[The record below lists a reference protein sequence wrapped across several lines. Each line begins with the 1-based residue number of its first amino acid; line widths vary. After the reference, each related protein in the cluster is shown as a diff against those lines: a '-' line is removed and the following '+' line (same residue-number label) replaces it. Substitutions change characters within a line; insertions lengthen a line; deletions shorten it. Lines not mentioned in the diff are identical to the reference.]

1 MDIQTKHRKAAV
13 AKRPAGRALLA
24 LAERKET
31 PLAAI
36 ATLMALAVAA
46 LARSAFAGE
55 KPSAGAVE
63 EGAAPDGGKQDYPM
77 CLIADAEPISPFDLA
92 YLDPDDPL
100 ITGSIPRGGVAGSIS
115 GGPGILDISR
125 FFGVA
130 DPAIDLPDRYLADLP
145 DIRTASSVPLGLSS
159 GGKGGIAAGGGA
171 GGSAGG
177 GAAGG
182 DGSSAGGGAG
192 AGAGAG
198 GSGTGGSGAGGAGTG
213 GTGSGGAGSGGGSGG
228 AGTGDGTGAGNAP
241 SEHAGMGDLVSFEE
255 LFARLAE
262 VAAPF
267 CPDTIRDITSAAIG
281 DWVSQQELY
290 RLRGGEVQAALDPV
304 FAGQQDRTFQLL
316 SDPLSREAF
325 VKQHFPTAD
334 FADLP
339 ARVCGDHYFDP
350 AAEPAIDTETHSALL

>member
-77 CLIADAEPISPFDLA
+77 CLIADAEPISPLDLA

-100 ITGSIPRGGVAGSIS
+100 ITGSIPRGGAAGSIS
-115 GGPGILDISR
+115 GGPGVLDISR
-125 FFGVA
+125 FFDVA
-130 DPAIDLPDRYLADLP
+130 DPAIDLPDRYLSALP

-159 GGKGGIAAGGGA
+159 GGTGSLATGGA
-171 GGSAGG
+171 TGGSAGG

-182 DGSSAGGGAG
+182 DGPPAGGGAG
-192 AGAGAG
+192 TGAGTGGAGA
-198 GSGTGGSGAGGAGTG
+198 G

-228 AGTGDGTGAGNAP
+228 AGTGDGPGAGNLP
-241 SEHAGMGDLVSFEE
+241 SEHAGMGGLVSFEE

-339 ARVCGDHYFDP
+339 GRVCGDHYFDP

>member
-77 CLIADAEPISPFDLA
+77 CLIADAEPISPLDLA

-115 GGPGILDISR
+115 GGPGVLDISR
-125 FFGVA
+125 FFDVA
-130 DPAIDLPDRYLADLP
+130 DPAIDLPDRYLSALP

-159 GGKGGIAAGGGA
+159 GGTGSLATGGA
-171 GGSAGG
+171 TGGSAGG

-182 DGSSAGGGAG
+182 GAAGGDGPPAGGGAG
-192 AGAGAG
+192 TGAGTGGAGA
-198 GSGTGGSGAGGAGTG
+198 G

-228 AGTGDGTGAGNAP
+228 AGTGDGPGAGNLP
-241 SEHAGMGDLVSFEE
+241 SEHAGMGGLVSFEE

-262 VAAPF
+262 AAAPF

-339 ARVCGDHYFDP
+339 GRVCGDHYFDP